1 MKAGGLGFQ
10 CTPKHVE
17 RSHPTPAYL
26 SSFSS
31 SRCNK
36 NIKKI
41 NANGRTVLAKVT
53 DECDS
58 VNGCDAENS
67 FEPPCRNDVVTAS
80 AAVRKALA
88 IPEAQIGYYDVAW
101 SDA

>member
-1 MKAGGLGFQ
+1 MKAGGLVFQ

-17 RSHPTPAYL
+17 RSHPTPDY
-26 SSFSS
+26 F

-36 NIKKI
+36 NIKI
-41 NANGRTVLAKVT
+41 NANGRTVLAKVI

-80 AAVRKALA
+80 AAVWKALA

>member
-1 MKAGGLGFQ
+1 M
-10 CTPKHVE
+10 
-17 RSHPTPAYL
+17 
-26 SSFSS
+26 
-31 SRCNK
+31 
-36 NIKKI
+36 
-41 NANGRTVLAKVT
+41 AKVI

-80 AAVRKALA
+80 AAVWKALA

>member
-1 MKAGGLGFQ
+1 MKAGGLVFQ

-17 RSHPTPAYL
+17 RSHTTPAY
-26 SSFSS
+26 FS

-36 NIKKI
+36 NIKI
-41 NANGRTVLAKVT
+41 NANGRTVLAKVI

-67 FEPPCRNDVVTAS
+67 FECDSLSPRLRRCGRRWRSPKPRLDIMMS
-80 AAVRKALA
+80 L
-88 IPEAQIGYYDVAW
+88 GL
-101 SDA
+101 